1 MTKYA
6 FAINLHRCIGCRTCT
21 VSCKMEN
28 GLPEGNQRIR
38 VLNADDETVYDT
50 PEGTYPALSFVWTPV
65 PCQHCDMPLCVAAC
79 STGASSKRDDG
90 IVVIDQEVCI
100 GCGSCIEACPYHA
113 RQLNADIGKTDKCTL
128 CAHRLDA
135 GLGTT
140 ICQISCPGRAIS
152 VGDLDDPNS
161 EVAQI
166 VAQHETTLLLE
177 EEGTGPQVYYW
188 NSKS

>member
-21 VSCKMEN
+21 ITCKMEN

-38 VLNADDETVYDT
+38 VLNPQEETTYDVPT
-50 PEGTYPALSFVWTPV
+50 GTYPNLSMVWTPV

-79 STGASSKRDDG
+79 TTGASSKRPDG
-90 IVVIDQEVCI
+90 IVVIDEEVCI
-100 GCGSCIEACPYHA
+100 GCGSCIEACPYGA
-113 RQLNADIGKTDKCTL
+113 RMKNEETGKTDKCTL

-140 ICQISCPGRAIS
+140 ICQISCPGRAIV
-152 VGDLDDPNS
+152 VGDLDDPSS
-161 EVAQI
+161 EISKI
-166 VAQHETTLLLE
+166 VAEQETEFLLE
-177 EEGTGPQVYYW
+177 EEGSKPQAYYW
-188 NSKS
+188 DSLK